1 MAAFI
6 YRRSN
11 TGRRGDRV
19 RLGRTN
25 VSPTN
30 VNSHD
35 PTTNM
40 TGAAV
45 VFLIVAIV
53 LGMIAGAD
61 MYSIATGIGMLVLVA
76 LVYFTRFTAV

>member
-1 MAAFI
+1 M
-6 YRRSN
+6 
-11 TGRRGDRV
+11 
-19 RLGRTN
+19 
-25 VSPTN
+25 SPTN